1 MEALSTP
8 FDAFCPP
15 SRALLVKVQ
24 SRVQPLSSISA
35 GCPCF
40 VHPKSTLL
48 HLKGTLL
55 HHGDPFDAFRRLSPP
70 SRALFGE
77 STEPCSTTLIHFSP
91 AQPLATPFNP
101 AQPLATPFNP
111 AQPFGNPFQACS
123 TLWIALQ
130 PSRRE
135 ATLFMH
141 FHPSRA
147 PSRALYLPSRGPFG
161 PS

>member
-1 MEALSTP
+1 MPGARVLCILKAPFCIMETLSTP

-24 SRVQPLSSISA
+24 SRVQPLSFIPA
-35 GCPCF
+35 
-40 VHPKSTLL
+40 LL
-48 HLKGTLL
+48 NPLHGLQHLSS
-55 HHGDPFDAFRRLSPP
+55 FN
-70 SRALFGE
+70 
-77 STEPCSTTLIHFSP
+77 P

-111 AQPFGNPFQACS
+111 AQPFGNLFQACS

-130 PSRRE
+130 PSQRE

-147 PSRALYLPSRGPFG
+147 PSRALYLPSRGPFA
-161 PS
+161 PSSAFLPSPRPGLKPK

>member
-1 MEALSTP
+1 MY
-8 FDAFCPP
+8 
-15 SRALLVKVQ
+15 
-24 SRVQPLSSISA
+24 

-55 HHGDPFDAFRRLSPP
+55 HHGDPFDAFRRLLTP

-77 STEPCSTTLIHFSP
+77 STDLCSTTLIHFSLAQPLAAPCSTLLNPFNP

-147 PSRALYLPSRGPFG
+147 PSRALYLPSRGPFA
-161 PS
+161 PSSAFLPSPRPGLKPK